1 MAGPAAAL
9 PSPPYRSRCPATL
22 TEKTMTEPSN
32 RMTADRARDLARAK
46 DPSFAVDSILAGV
59 EAAARDG
66 KYEYQTREHGFGDGA
81 CYSSEERWP
90 ELEQGNREGT
100 SGAWLSSRCARA
112 RRPVRGSVAVG
123 HLGRKMTHA
132 RKAPPQ
138 QALSS
143 QHPTATDDRRAS
155 RSHRHAHA
163 RRVRGAAPVA
173 SAEAFD
179 ALANIVNMV
188 GLTVQHDPAFLQQ
201 YLLINGAARTM
212 NQIGAKVEAG
222 IALRDHEIAS
232 LTVAVSAIDDI
243 LPRIDVARLFINEH
257 IAVALVRAGQTRA
270 QPCPTTR

>member
-1 MAGPAAAL
+1 
-9 PSPPYRSRCPATL
+9 
-22 TEKTMTEPSN
+22 
-32 RMTADRARDLARAK
+32 
-46 DPSFAVDSILAGV
+46 
-59 EAAARDG
+59 
-66 KYEYQTREHGFGDGA
+66 
-81 CYSSEERWP
+81 
-90 ELEQGNREGT
+90 
-100 SGAWLSSRCARA
+100 
-112 RRPVRGSVAVG
+112 
-123 HLGRKMTHA
+123 MTHA
-132 RKAPPQ
+132 RKPRRNKRFHPSIPRLPMTG
-138 QALSS
+138 ALRDRI
-143 QHPTATDDRRAS
+143 AT
-155 RSHRHAHA
+155 HMH
-163 RRVRGAAPVA
+163 GAFAALRLSP

-257 IAVALVRAGQTRA
+257 IAVALVRAGQTQGA